1 MRIFIDASLII
12 YLNIPLPESDAKIIE
27 DFYKKLLREDLYTD
41 VLALDEAI
49 YVSKKKYGIDV
60 KDTIV
65 FIDSVILP
73 YVEILSLGNMEY
85 LKARE
90 YILKYNLKPSD
101 ALHMAVIDNYNLQAI
116 ATEDSDYDRTHVKRI
131 WVR

>member
-1 MRIFIDASLII
+1 MG
-12 YLNIPLPESDAKIIE
+12 
-27 DFYKKLLREDLYTD
+27 EDLYKD

-65 FIDSVILP
+65 FIDNIILP

-85 LKARE
+85 LRARE